1 MITPTEASASADPKW
16 PSCRTHERVRFTS
29 GKWRLRGQ
37 NEKRTCKACV
47 TRTGPRR
54 FAGDAQA
61 PSRLTGHY
69 IQPVQGPRNK
79 KVTTCACSSA
89 AYDPV
94 QIRNLRRLPYQKP
107 HTMAMPFA
115 HLDQHDLP
123 RARPWSAT
131 RPRSGFA
138 ASASALTEQGGAV
151 CAARPI
157 RLNTRLPPVRSGSRR
172 FELNHPVPNPTGVK
186 RGCHAHCIR
195 RQAAINCFRAV

>member
-1 MITPTEASASADPKW
+1 MCYAYRP
-16 PSCRTHERVRFTS
+16 
-29 GKWRLRGQ
+29 
-37 NEKRTCKACV
+37 
-47 TRTGPRR
+47 
-54 FAGDAQA
+54 
-61 PSRLTGHY
+61 
-69 IQPVQGPRNK
+69 K
-79 KVTTCACSSA
+79 KVRGRCAGAESINRPLHPTSPRSAKTRRSPPVPAHRPHTTRSR
-89 AYDPV
+89 YV
-94 QIRNLRRLPYQKP
+94 IWRRLPYQKP